1 MRLRSYVP
9 IALAL
14 ASAGPVLSAESDADL
29 DSVIVTATRTPE
41 PADQTLTSVT
51 VLTRDDIDPLQPHS
65 VAELL
70 AGLPGVSIANT
81 GGLGKATSVFLR
93 GTEADEVLVLI
104 DGIRAGSAST
114 GTTAFEQIPVDQ
126 IERIEIVRGPRSSL
140 YGSDA
145 IGGVIQIFTRRG
157 DGTLT
162 PSLSLSG
169 GTYATWQG
177 QAGLSGGNE
186 HAWYSIS
193 AAGLHTDG
201 FPACRGA
208 GAPIFAGC
216 FVYPPPGDDG
226 YWNDSG
232 SVRGGYR
239 FDNGLELSADWL
251 RAFGDTQYDG
261 DVVNSSKVVQQVL
274 GGTVKLATLGIW
286 HSSLTGGQSQD
297 DSNDYLNGV
306 YVDTFDTHR
315 DSASWQN
322 DFALAPR
329 QQLSAGFDYL
339 EDHLVSTTPY
349 PVTSRKDVG
358 VFTQYQGGFGPAEVQ
373 LSLRE
378 DHDQQLGQHYTG
390 GAAVGYALNSTL
402 RVTAAY
408 GTAFEAPTFNDLYF
422 PGFGNPTL
430 KPVSSRG
437 AEIGVTERL
446 SSWTWALNAYQTNV
460 DDLITYDAATGLPA
474 NVDRS
479 LIRGLEGK
487 LGGNWQSWRN
497 QLSLTL
503 LDPRDRTPGANDA
516 LLPRRAEQT
525 ARWDIDRQLDRYS
538 VGATWFESGRRFDDL
553 ANTQSLGGYSTL
565 DLRGG
570 YQLHRSWLLQLQL
583 SDLFDKHYETAQ
595 YYNQPGRAGYLTLRY
610 HPLKP

>member
-1 MRLRSYVP
+1 MRLRNYVLG
-9 IALAL
+9 ALAL
-14 ASAGPVLSAESDADL
+14 ASAGPVLSDESELEIA
-29 DSVIVTATRTPE
+29 SVIVTATRTPE
-41 PADQTLTSVT
+41 SVDQTLASVT
-51 VLTRDDIDPLQPHS
+51 VVTRDDIDRLQPHS

-104 DGIRAGSAST
+104 DGIQVGSVTT

-145 IGGVIQIFTRRG
+145 IGGVIQIFTRTG

-169 GTYATWQG
+169 GSYSTWQG
-177 QAGLSGGNE
+177 QGGLSGGNE

-193 AAGLHTDG
+193 IAGLHTAG
-201 FPACRGA
+201 FPACRGV

-216 FVYPPPGDDG
+216 FVNPPPGDDG

-239 FDNGLELSADWL
+239 FNNGIDLSADWL
-251 RAFGDTQYDG
+251 RVYGDTQYDG

-274 GGTVKLATLGIW
+274 GGTVKLPTLGFW

-306 YVDTFDTHR
+306 YVDNFDTR
-315 DSASWQN
+315 RNSVSWQN
-322 DFALAPR
+322 EFVLAP
-329 QQLSAGFDYL
+329 QQRLIAGLDYL
-339 EDHLVSTTPY
+339 QDRVISTTPF
-349 PVTSRKDVG
+349 PLTSRQDVG
-358 VFTQYQGGFGPAEVQ
+358 AFMQYQGGFNAAEVQ

-378 DHDQQLGQHYTG
+378 DHDQQFGQRYTG
-390 GAAVGYALNSTL
+390 GASAGYALTPAL
-402 RVTAAY
+402 RVTASY

-422 PGFGNPTL
+422 PGYGNPAL
-430 KPVSSRG
+430 KPVSSRSW
-437 AEIGVTERL
+437 EIGVAGTPAG
-446 SSWTWALNAYQTNV
+446 WNWALNVYQTDV
-460 DDLITYDAATGLPA
+460 DDLITYDAATGAPA

-479 LIRGLEGK
+479 VIRGLEGK
-487 LGGNWQSWRN
+487 LGATWRAWYS

-503 LDPRDRTPGANDA
+503 LDPRDRTPGDYDA

-525 ARWDIDRQLDRYS
+525 ARWDLDRQVDRYS

-553 ANTQSLGGYSTL
+553 ANTQSLGGYSTV
-565 DLRGG
+565 DLRAG
-570 YQLHRSWLLQLQL
+570 YQISHSWLLQIQL
-583 SDLFDKHYETAQ
+583 GNLFNKHYETAQ
-595 YYNQPGRAGYLTLRY
+595 YYNQPGRAAYLTLRY
-610 HPLKP
+610 HPFKS